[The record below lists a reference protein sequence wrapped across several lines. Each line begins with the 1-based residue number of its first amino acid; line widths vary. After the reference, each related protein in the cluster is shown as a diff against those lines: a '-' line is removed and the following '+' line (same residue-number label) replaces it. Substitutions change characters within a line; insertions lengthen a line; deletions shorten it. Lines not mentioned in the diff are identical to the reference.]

1 MATLMVCS
9 LIVFVA
15 VAGGDKR
22 TPEDDASF
30 IQVFSSVTRA
40 VEATLAVGEKANLCR
55 QGRLMPELYLLG
67 EQKAGTTS
75 LAQDLISVGASAA
88 LQSNYSE
95 RSWWRPLS
103 KGLGNRSYH
112 WNFQSWCYASG
123 VLCATK
129 ERHFFNEWLELY
141 APGDSRLT
149 QDFLSDLPLC
159 SERRRVM
166 ADYTPGHLAMTPLPD
181 GAVPS
186 GAYAHIMG
194 RALSHG
200 TDLAQ
205 MISGLYGED
214 GRRIRFAVV
223 LRSPLARMQSA
234 WYHAQAMDFT
244 AICSDC
250 KAPTFAA
257 ALSSAMIALEQSPPQ
272 YHDWVW
278 FSLASRQLE
287 HWRRYFDAEQFV
299 ILGLFDYILGGG
311 APTCAKLEEDLHAG
325 LACHELHAAAHHN
338 THSHPPLDREPIS
351 EETRARIEK
360 LAGEEARGL
369 SRLLASMQSE
379 GAKLV
384 NYEGVGGSVD
394 GAGAWLRRVW

>member
-55 QGRLMPELYLLG
+55 QGRLMPELYFLG
-67 EQKAGTTS
+67 VQKSGTTS
-75 LAQDLISVGASAA
+75 LAVDLMSAGAIAA
-88 LQSNYSE
+88 LQRNYSE
-95 RSWWRPLS
+95 RTWWRPLPN
-103 KGLGNRSYH
+103 GLGNRSYH
-112 WNFQSWCYASG
+112 WNFPSWRYSSG
-123 VLCATK
+123 ALGATK
-129 ERHFFNEWLELY
+129 ERHFFDEWLALH
-141 APGDSRLT
+141 APGDSQLT
-149 QDFLSDLPLC
+149 QDFLFDLPRC
-159 SERRRVM
+159 SERRQVM
-166 ADYTPGHLAMTPLPD
+166 ADYTPGNLPMTPLPD

-194 RALSHG
+194 HALSHG

-278 FSLASRQLE
+278 FSWP
-287 HWRRYFDAEQFV
+287 H
-299 ILGLFDYILGGG
+299 
-311 APTCAKLEEDLHAG
+311 
-325 LACHELHAAAHHN
+325 
-338 THSHPPLDREPIS
+338 
-351 EETRARIEK
+351 
-360 LAGEEARGL
+360 
-369 SRLLASMQSE
+369 
-379 GAKLV
+379 
-384 NYEGVGGSVD
+384 GSSSI
-394 GAGAWLRRVW
+394 GAGTSMRGSSSFSACSTTFAPGVRRLAPSSRRTCTPVGRATRCTRPPITTRTAIRR